1 MKSILGSLM
10 LVYVSSI
17 FLGLIITSP
26 SYSKINPETIVG
38 IWLLDESRGDIAK
51 DASGNGH
58 DGEFIGLNPQW
69 VEGKFG
75 RAFEFDG
82 QDDSVLFNAEER
94 PEHAFIFHQPTDA
107 TFLFW
112 VKRLTSPHVAIFWT
126 RGDNTDKGRF
136 NVYAGAGENFG
147 FTYKADDGTPHGI
160 FSRTVE
166 LPLKEWTHLAI
177 TREGNNYV
185 AYKDGIIADK
195 TVDPEP
201 DLPTAKSW
209 IASGRK
215 GFLFEGILDE
225 IAAFNAVLS
234 EEDINRIMNDGLEK
248 SALAVSLIGKLTTIW
263 GQIKHVDNFVSEL
276 PE

>member
-38 IWLLDESRGDIAK
+38 IWLLDEDRGDIAK

>member
-1 MKSILGSLM
+1 MKAAFRKLT
-10 LVYVSSI
+10 LVCVSSS
-17 FLGLIITSP
+17 FLGLIIASP
-26 SYSKINPETIVG
+26 SYSKINSETIVG
-38 IWLLDESRGDIAK
+38 IWLLDEGQGDIAK

-69 VEGKFG
+69 VKGKFG

-82 QDDSVLFNAEER
+82 QDDSVLFNAKER

-112 VKRLTSPHVAIFWT
+112 VKRLTLPHVAIFWT
-126 RGDNTDKGRF
+126 RGDNSDNGRF

-177 TREGNNYV
+177 TREGNTYV
-185 AYKDGIIADK
+185 AYKDGIIADE

-201 DLPTAKSW
+201 DLPTAKRW
-209 IASGRK
+209 IASGRD
-215 GFLFEGILDE
+215 GFLFNGILDE

-248 SALAVSLIGKLTTIW
+248 SALTVSLAGKLTTIW
-263 GQIKHVDNFVSEL
+263 GQIKHVE
-276 PE
+276 

>member
-1 MKSILGSLM
+1 MKATLKRLT
-10 LVYVSSI
+10 LVCVISS
-17 FLGLIITSP
+17 FLGLIIARP
-26 SYSKINPETIVG
+26 NYSKIDSETIVG
-38 IWLLDESRGDIAK
+38 IWLLDEGQGDMAK
-51 DASGNGH
+51 DDSGKSH

-69 VEGKFG
+69 VKGKFG
-75 RAFEFDG
+75 MAFEFDG

-112 VKRLTSPHVAIFWT
+112 VKRLTLPHVAIFWT
-126 RGDNTDKGRF
+126 RGDNADIGRF

-177 TREGNNYV
+177 TREGNSYV

-201 DLPTAKSW
+201 DLPTAKRW
-209 IASGRK
+209 IASGRE
-215 GFLFEGILDE
+215 GFLFNGILDE
-225 IAAFNAVLS
+225 IAAFNTSLS
-234 EEDINRIMNDGLEK
+234 EEDINRIMNNGLEE
-248 SALAVSLIGKLTTIW
+248 SVLAVSLNGKLAKIW
-263 GQIKHVDNFVSEL
+263 GEIKRLE
-276 PE
+276 